1 MSALDALIEDSLS
14 LIRTSHLSCHVVH
27 LLGVALWAV
36 LIHYDLLHA
45 LIGLRSLL
53 SRLHPLLSLVE
64 LLLIDDLV
72 TRQVCYRRQLLAKTA
87 LLVRLVRAKGEQHA
101 ASTTKHG

>member
-1 MSALDALIEDSLS
+1 MSALDALIEDSLP
-14 LIRTSHLSCHVVH
+14 LIRTSHLSGHVVH
-27 LLGVALWAV
+27 LLAGALRAV
-36 LIHYDLLHA
+36 LVDNDLFRA
-45 LIGLRSLL
+45 LIELVPLL

-72 TRQVCYRRQLLAKTA
+72 PRQVCYRRQLLAKTA
-87 LLVRLVRAKGEQHA
+87 LRVRLVRAKGEQHA